1 MLGAATP
8 GAASEGKMSTLEG
21 PKPMFSFS
29 EVFQESSLYQDTAWL
44 SLSNLALAQAILR
57 KQQVK
62 KQ

>member
-1 MLGAATP
+1 
-8 GAASEGKMSTLEG
+8 MSTLEG
-21 PKPMFSFS
+21 PNPMFSFS